1 MKILVTGSSG
11 YLGRHAVMG
20 SLDRGFEVVGLDV
33 KPSGIAHPLFHE
45 VIGDVTEPSAVHE
58 AAEGCGA
65 VLHLAAALAQFE
77 RDEGRMREVNVGGTA
92 NALAAALERG
102 AGSFVFVSSVEV
114 YGIDVPFPCSEEAP
128 LRPMVQYG
136 RDKVECEAMCAE
148 YLGRGLDVVVLRPPT
163 INGPGQNEPFLVSQM
178 EAISHGKATLMPSGG
193 KTRLQMVYAGDVV
206 DAMFL
211 CLDNPAA
218 RGLVANVASD
228 DVPTLK
234 ELALALYE
242 HAGTR
247 ARFINVPA
255 GLARAAVKAL
265 SRFGLSPIEPQHLE
279 IALRDYVFDNSR
291 ARSVLGWR
299 PTRNDTESAIE
310 AYDWHL
316 GRQGSEAD

>member
-1 MKILVTGSSG
+1 MKVLVTGSSG
-11 YLGRHAVMG
+11 YLGRHAVRG

-33 KPSGIAHPLFHE
+33 KPSGIAHPHFRE
-45 VIGDVTEPSAVHE
+45 VIGDITEPAAVHA

-77 RDEGRMREVNVGGTA
+77 RDEGRMRDVNVGGTA
-92 NALAAALERG
+92 NALAAALARG
-102 AGSFVFVSSVEV
+102 AGGFVFVSSVEV
-114 YGIDVPFPCSEEAP
+114 YGVDVPVPCPEEAP
-128 LRPMVQYG
+128 LRPLVQYG

-148 YLGRGLDVVVLRPPT
+148 YLGRGLDVAVLRPPT

-178 EAISHGKATLMPSGG
+178 EAIAKGKATLMPGGG

-211 CLDNPAA
+211 CLGNPAA

-228 DVPTLK
+228 GVPTLK

-242 HAGTR
+242 HAGTK

-255 GLARAAVKAL
+255 GLARAAVRAL
-265 SRFGLSPIEPQHLE
+265 ARFGLSPIEPQHLE

-291 ARSVLGWR
+291 AGSVLGWR
-299 PTRNDTESAIE
+299 PTRNDIESAIE

-316 GRQGSEAD
+316 GRKGP